1 MAENRSEMRL
11 FDPRGN
17 RLYLDAE
24 ERQAFLAA
32 AREQERTETLRGPL
46 QERIILH
53 VAFLGLPVG
62 PIGL

>member
-24 ERQAFLAA
+24 ERQTFLAA
-32 AREQERTETLRGPL
+32 AREQERQMRNSRAANE
-46 QERIILH
+46 
-53 VAFLGLPVG
+53 
-62 PIGL
+62 